1 MGVVEEAFLVKKLKK
16 SNKKAFDSLFRKY
29 ENKLYAFCYKLTQSH
44 KEAEE
49 VVQETFL
56 KIWEKRRTIDEN
68 KNFESFLFT
77 IARHNIY
84 NRARDKTYAYAYENY
99 LKNQLDRKQKQNNET
114 AESLQYQETWG
125 CVKEAIERL
134 PARRK
139 EVFTLSRLNGLSNKE
154 IADLTGTSVSN
165 IENHINKALKLLRSY
180 LSSHG
185 IMNVFLVVMW
195 FV

>member
-1 MGVVEEAFLVKKLKK
+1 MSVEEETILIRKLKQ
-16 SNKKAFDSLFRKY
+16 SDKKAFDRIFRKY
-29 ENKLYAFCYKLTQSH
+29 EQKLYAFCYKLTQSH
-44 KEAEE
+44 DEAEE

-56 KIWEKRRTIDEN
+56 KIWGKRMTIDES

-84 NRARDKTYAYAYENY
+84 NKARDKTYAYAYENY
-99 LKNQLDRKQKQNNET
+99 LKDRLDNKQKQNNET
-114 AESLQYQETWG
+114 AESLQYRETWN

-139 EVFTLSRLNGLSNKE
+139 EVFTLSKLNGLSNKE
-154 IADLTGTSVSN
+154 VADLTDTSVSN
-165 IENHINKALKLLRSY
+165 IENHINKALKQLRSY

-185 IMNVFLVVMW
+185 IITAFLIIKW